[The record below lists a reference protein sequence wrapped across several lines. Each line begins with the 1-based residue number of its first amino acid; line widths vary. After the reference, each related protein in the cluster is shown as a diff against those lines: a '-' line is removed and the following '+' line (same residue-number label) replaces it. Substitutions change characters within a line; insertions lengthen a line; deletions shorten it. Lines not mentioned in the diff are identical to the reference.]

1 MSLADRTA
9 LSADRDVANVIF
21 SSPVEVW
28 GGLECT
34 ITRIGDTFRNQVIET
49 GHKHRLQDLDAIAEL
64 GLRTL
69 RYPVLWEQVA
79 PNDLGRA
86 TWDWHDARLSR
97 LSRLGMTAIAGLV
110 HHGGGPRIH
119 IPRLSTGSA
128 GLDC

>member
-1 MSLADRTA
+1 MSLANRTT
-9 LSADRDVANVIF
+9 LSADRTFAKVSSVA
-21 SSPVEVW
+21 PVEVW

-34 ITRIGDTFRNQVIET
+34 ITRVGDTFRDQLAET
-49 GHKHRLQDLDAIAEL
+49 GHKNRMQDLDAIAEL

-97 LSRLGMTAIAGLV
+97 LSGLGMTAIAGLV
-110 HHGGGPRIH
+110 
-119 IPRLSTGSA
+119 
-128 GLDC
+128 